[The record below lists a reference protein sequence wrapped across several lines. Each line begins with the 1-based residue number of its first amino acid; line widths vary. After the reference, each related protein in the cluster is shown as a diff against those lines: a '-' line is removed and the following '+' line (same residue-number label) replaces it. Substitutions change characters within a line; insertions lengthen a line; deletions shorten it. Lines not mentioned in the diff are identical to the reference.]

1 MPDRDPNGV
10 PRDDERAAEAG
21 TPGLGSEDEQDLNES
36 DLQDQEQPTPFSSSE
51 KEQLSEAGV
60 DASDFQQGQPEQL
73 EQSDDGSDEA
83 AELDDL
89 QEEDEPVEEQSEE
102 VDLASQTQSRESSE
116 ADQAEEFEEELEDE
130 FEDAEDAELEADDD
144 DASDDEEE
152 AEEADED
159 GGKKWYVLK
168 VQSNRED
175 SIRDA
180 ILRRVKMAGLEEHLG
195 EIVVPTEKVSEI
207 KGGKKRVTERKFFPG
222 YIMVNVDLNHDIW
235 FIIRETPGV
244 GDFVGANNQPVP
256 MSPEDVDRMLGREA
270 ATEVAQPRLK
280 INFDKGD
287 RVKIKEG
294 TFENF
299 EGDVEEVIEAKGVV
313 RVMIQIFGRPTPVEL
328 EYWQVEPV

>member
-1 MPDRDPNGV
+1 MPNEAQGKP
-10 PRDDERAAEAG
+10 DDEQV
-21 TPGLGSEDEQDLNES
+21 PG
-36 DLQDQEQPTPFSSSE
+36 P
-51 KEQLSEAGV
+51 
-60 DASDFQQGQPEQL
+60 
-73 EQSDDGSDEA
+73 
-83 AELDDL
+83 
-89 QEEDEPVEEQSEE
+89 
-102 VDLASQTQSRESSE
+102 
-116 ADQAEEFEEELEDE
+116 
-130 FEDAEDAELEADDD
+130 
-144 DASDDEEE
+144 EE
-152 AEEADED
+152 AEELNEVVGDPHDVSDDGASGEEPTPESSLPPEEMDAELGPAPEEDEEPSATEHAIEAELEDDEVEDVEESADDDVDED
-159 GGKKWYVLK
+159 EEFDEEEEEVEEEGDDAASGKQWYVLK

-180 ILRRVKMAGLEEHLG
+180 ILRRVKIAGLEEYLG

-207 KGGKKRVTERKFFPG
+207 KAGKKRVMERKFFPG
-222 YIMVNVDLNHDIW
+222 YIMVNVELNHDIW
-235 FIIRETPGV
+235 FVIRETPGV